1 MEEDR
6 REELVSLG
14 ALVLILL
21 LLAGDAAL
29 LATHLWVPLARAMDR
44 VAVDEQAP
52 PTELQS
58 SPQPAPTPATRWE
71 VVREPSPWVW
81 AVVAITLVAAALVII
96 AALRLQQG
104 TTERGRWLWVLLMGG
119 LVIIWSVLTAWLMT
133 RQAFMFERII
143 TRPGPPGPQL

>member
-6 REELVSLG
+6 REELISLG
-14 ALVLILL
+14 ALLLILL
-21 LLAGDAAL
+21 LLAGDATL

-44 VAVDEQAP
+44 VTVEQEAP
-52 PTELQS
+52 PAERDF
-58 SPQPAPTPATRWE
+58 PAEPAPTPATRWE

-81 AVVAITLVAAALVII
+81 AVIAITLVATALVIV

-143 TRPGPPGPQL
+143 TRPGPAGPQL